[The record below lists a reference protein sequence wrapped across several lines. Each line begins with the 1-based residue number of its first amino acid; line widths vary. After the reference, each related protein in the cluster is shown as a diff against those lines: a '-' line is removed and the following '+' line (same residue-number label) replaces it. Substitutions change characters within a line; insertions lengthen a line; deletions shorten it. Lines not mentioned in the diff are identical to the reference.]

1 MTTDTYLDKYLPY
14 NNFVQLF
21 EILHMALPEETMRE
35 VEDYESCK
43 IQNYLAD
50 LLVDLGRNSS
60 HSSARTTISVPPDPN
75 RAKGKRAEDCK
86 CNLDD
91 FRDIL
96 NKQIKLSSRNEKVM
110 QKI

>member
-43 IQNYLAD
+43 VQNYLAD
-50 LLVDLGRNSS
+50 ILVDLGRNSS
-60 HSSARTTISVPPDPN
+60 HSSERTAISVPPDRN

-96 NKQIKLSSRNEKVM
+96 NKQIKLSARNEKVM